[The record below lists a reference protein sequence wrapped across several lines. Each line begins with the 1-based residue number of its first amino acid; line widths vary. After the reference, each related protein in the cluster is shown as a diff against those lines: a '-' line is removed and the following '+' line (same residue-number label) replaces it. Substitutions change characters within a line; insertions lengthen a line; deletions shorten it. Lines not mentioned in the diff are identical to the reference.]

1 MPEWK
6 RTEEQLFDPSWDIQL
21 PRDALP
27 QSQESGDAQIMRDRD
42 GLPLLGMEQD
52 DVDTFMEFFDV
63 DEFRERY
70 KNSN

>member
-1 MPEWK
+1 
-6 RTEEQLFDPSWDIQL
+6 
-21 PRDALP
+21 
-27 QSQESGDAQIMRDRD
+27 MRDRD
-42 GLPLLGMEQD
+42 GLPLQPVGGDGQEQDVDDNHNGGPLGLGHTHGLGMEQD